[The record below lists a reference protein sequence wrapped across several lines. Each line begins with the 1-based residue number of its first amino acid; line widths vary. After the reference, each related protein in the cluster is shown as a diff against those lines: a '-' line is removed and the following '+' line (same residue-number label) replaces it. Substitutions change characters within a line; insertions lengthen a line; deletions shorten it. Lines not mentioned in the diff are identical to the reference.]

1 MILSLEA
8 MDLPGL
14 KDGLIGRRVKEARLK
29 LGLTQERLAAR
40 ANLHYSY
47 VGQVERGNKI
57 PSLKTL
63 SKISR
68 ALNLKVED
76 LIGERENED
85 QSNISSRDLLTQELL
100 LLVRECSASEL
111 KLYILL
117 ISQIKDY
124 MGKLEYYSSKQK
136 E

>member
-1 MILSLEA
+1 LEA
-8 MDLPGL
+8 IDLPGL

-47 VGQVERGNKI
+47 VGQVERGNKV

-63 SKISR
+63 SKIAR

-76 LIGERENED
+76 LIGDNESERK
-85 QSNISSRDLLTQELL
+85 SNITSRDLLAQELM
-100 LLVRECSASEL
+100 LLVRDCPENEL
-111 KLYILL
+111 KLYIRL
-117 ISQIKDY
+117 ISQIK
-124 MGKLEYYSSKQK
+124 KHLENLQSK
-136 E
+136 